1 MPRKRTPIELARAT
15 GRLKKDPARF
25 AGRSEPQT
33 GRLGKA
39 SSWMSKEQ
47 AAVWELFRCEYPWLQ
62 RSDRGLVEIATL
74 LRARVL
80 AGEDIGTAGLNQL
93 RLCCGMM
100 GGTPADRSKVGLVEE
115 PDEDDP
121 TDVYFN

>member
-1 MPRKRTPIELARAT
+1 M
-15 GRLKKDPARF
+15 KKDPARF
-25 AGRSEPQT
+25 AGRSNPLT

-39 SSWMSKEQ
+39 SSWMSAEQ
-47 AAVWELFRCEYPWLQ
+47 AAVWELFRAEYPWLQ

-80 AGEDIGTAGLNQL
+80 AGEDIGMAGLNQL

-100 GGTPADRSKVGLVEE
+100 GGTPADRSKVTMVEE
-115 PDEDDP
+115 ADDDP
-121 TDVYFN
+121 LDRFFKWDQ